1 MEKTGSKPRKLKK
14 AYSSDQEIDSDL
26 RLDIYIIDS
35 GWESLAHTYLASV
48 IDLFKAYLTEHNL
61 YILSPE
67 QSIAFLKEHPH
78 YIGRDPIIVVVDKIA
93 RTLNNPEGFGTQLE
107 LGLIK
112 EPYRIEAMIKMFVRI
127 VNDKEMILDIAYT
140 FRKYNHKEGIQG
152 ALDIILATLGHR

>member
-1 MEKTGSKPRKLKK
+1 MGKTGSKPRKMKK
-14 AYSSDQEIDSDL
+14 APSHEIESDL

-78 YIGRDPIIVVVDKIA
+78 YIGRDPIIAVVDKIA
-93 RTLNNPEGFGTQLE
+93 RTLNNPEGFGAQLE
-107 LGLIK
+107 LGLI
-112 EPYRIEAMIKMFVRI
+112 EDPHRIEELIKMFVRI
-127 VNDKEMILDIAYT
+127 VNNKDRILEIAHA
-140 FRKYNHKEGIQG
+140 FRKYNHKEGIKG
-152 ALDIILATLGHR
+152 ALDIVMEALD

>member
-14 AYSSDQEIDSDL
+14 ASSSYHEIESDL

-67 QSIAFLKEHPH
+67 QSVAFLQEHPH
-78 YIGRDPIIVVVDKIA
+78 YIGRDPIILVVDKIA
-93 RTLNNPEGFGTQLE
+93 RTLNNPEGFGAQVE

-112 EPYRIEAMIKMFVRI
+112 DPHRIEGLIKMFVRI
-127 VNDKEMILDIAYT
+127 VNNKDKILEIGHA
-140 FRKYNHKEGIQG
+140 FREYNHKEGTKG
-152 ALDIILATLGHR
+152 ALDIIMANVDHH